1 MRILI
6 ISVNHQIQPA
16 QILSMSTNGKL
27 EAFEREQKETFG
39 SFVKSKILERG
50 VQFIA
55 EEARHGHETVI
66 QRLRALNNWRYAN
79 IEMTPVERTA
89 RNIPPGYHEDQSLPE
104 AEKARCHREREEYM
118 VERILGEVGDAESI
132 LIICGRI
139 HTTPFADRFRELGH
153 SVETTDLQDEN
164 WYIEDWNQHMIDF

>member
-16 QILSMSTNGKL
+16 QILSMSTDGKL

-39 SFVKSKILERG
+39 SFVKSNILERG

-55 EEARHGHETVI
+55 EEARHGQETVI
-66 QRLRALNNWRYAN
+66 ERLCGLNNWGYAN
-79 IEMTPVERTA
+79 IEMTPEERTA
-89 RNIPPGYHEDQSLPE
+89 RQIPPGYNEDQNLSE
-104 AEKARCHREREEYM
+104 TEKARCHREREEYM
-118 VERILGEVGDAESI
+118 VERILGEVGDAASI

-139 HTTPFADRFRELGH
+139 HTAPLADRFRELDH

-164 WYIEDWNQHMIDF
+164 WYIEDWDQHMIDL

>member
-39 SFVKSKILERG
+39 SFVQLKIPDRG

-55 EEARHGHETVI
+55 EEAHHGQETVI
-66 QRLRALNNWRYAN
+66 QRLCALNNWRYAN
-79 IEMTPVERTA
+79 IEMTPEERTA

-104 AEKARCHREREEYM
+104 TEKARCQREPGWSRE
-118 VERILGEVGDAESI
+118 VRPP
-132 LIICGRI
+132 GRS
-139 HTTPFADRFRELGH
+139 R
-153 SVETTDLQDEN
+153 SQ
-164 WYIEDWNQHMIDF
+164 

>member
-6 ISVNHQIQPA
+6 VSVNHQIQPA
-16 QILSMSTNGKL
+16 QILGMSTDGKL
-27 EAFEREQKETFG
+27 EAFEREQKETFAT
-39 SFVKSKILERG
+39 FVQSKILERG

-55 EEARHGHETVI
+55 EEARHGQETVI
-66 QRLRALNNWRYAN
+66 QRLCSLNNWRYAN
-79 IEMTPVERTA
+79 VEMTPEERTD

-104 AEKARCHREREEYM
+104 TEKVRCHREREEHM
-118 VERILGEVGDAESI
+118 FERILGEVGDAESH

-139 HTTPFADRFRELGH
+139 HTAPLTDRFHELGH

-164 WYIEDWNQHMIDF
+164 WYIEDWHQLMINL